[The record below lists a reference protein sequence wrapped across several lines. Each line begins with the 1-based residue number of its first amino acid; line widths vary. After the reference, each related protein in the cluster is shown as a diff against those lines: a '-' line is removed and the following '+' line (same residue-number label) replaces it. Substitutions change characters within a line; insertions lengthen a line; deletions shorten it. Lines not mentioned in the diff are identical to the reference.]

1 MPTRELPPEPSL
13 EHLRNQAKDLRR
25 QVVAGD
31 AAAVDLVR
39 ELHPRLTEVTDA
51 GALTITLADA
61 QLVIARLY
69 EFESWPKLRRH
80 IDVLTRYS
88 RSPHRQPTDGPTT
101 AGGGTQAAE
110 FLRLVCLT
118 YGGGAV
124 ARRTQARELLA
135 SHPEIATVSIHTMAA
150 VGDVAAAAVLL
161 AEDPTQANALG
172 GPYEWEPLLYLAYSR
187 LTAPLPATPPWRSP
201 GCCWRTARTP
211 MPATCGRAPTR
222 SRR

>member
-1 MPTRELPPEPSL
+1 VPTRELPPEPNL

-25 QVVAGD
+25 LVVAGD
-31 AAAVDLVR
+31 ADTLDLVR
-39 ELHPRLTEVTDA
+39 EFHPRLPELTAA
-51 GALTITLADA
+51 GAATVTLADA

-110 FLRLVCLT
+110 FLRLACLT

-187 LTAPLPATPPWRSP
+187 LDSTAPGHSTLEVARLLLAHV
-201 GCCWRTARTP
+201 RTRT
-211 MPATCGRAPTR
+211 PATCGRARTR